1 MRQQAE
7 SKREPKNQ
15 KQQQQQLE
23 NLDLH
28 SIQSQTEKQTEREGA
43 SGSGGGER
51 WVVGREKGIGRRSKA
66 NMREER
72 QSWVLHR
79 LTKLRG
85 RRHYQQGAH
94 LHVCVSG
101 GAATACV
108 CVFDDKRMKKNL
120 SRSHALTHTTHC
132 LQEKAPAIDNG
143 SPNGK

>member
-108 CVFDDKRMKKNL
+108 CVWGL
-120 SRSHALTHTTHC
+120 GTPRSQGI
-132 LQEKAPAIDNG
+132 LQENYRNPYENYNYWGIHKE
-143 SPNGK
+143 KM

>member
-85 RRHYQQGAH
+85 RRHSQQGAH
-94 LHVCVSG
+94 LHVCV
-101 GAATACV
+101 CV
-108 CVFDDKRMKKNL
+108 CVCERGRSNSLCMCLGAWDSKE
-120 SRSHALTHTTHC
+120 SRNFT
-132 LQEKAPAIDNG
+132 
-143 SPNGK
+143 GKLPQPV